1 VFSPSPRDD
10 VRLNKLVPQKIA
22 VPEALGDIQ
31 TPLHLSPS
39 IGRYKNSPLK
49 LGDIHGNFTAKA
61 NRAGRHRVGMG
72 RKLVARC
79 GD

>member
-49 LGDIHGNFTAKA
+49 
-61 NRAGRHRVGMG
+61 
-72 RKLVARC
+72 
-79 GD
+79 